1 MTAWVRIQTDAALS
15 RGVDSDLQLPHS
27 KIMNDPYF
35 FGYGS
40 LVNRKT
46 HSYPDAVAAEVRGW
60 RRSWRGT
67 KLRELAFLTAEPDS
81 GGRIVGLIA
90 AVPGADWS
98 ALDVREAAYAR
109 HRVEQMTHAHDR
121 DVSVQ
126 IYAVEEA
133 QTAAGQHPI
142 LLSYLDTV
150 IQGFLTEFG
159 EDGARDFFDDT
170 SGWHMP
176 ILDDRADP
184 IYPRATQMTRA
195 ERAFVDEN
203 LIRVRG

>member
-1 MTAWVRIQTDAALS
+1 
-15 RGVDSDLQLPHS
+15 
-27 KIMNDPYF
+27 MNDPYF

-46 HSYPDAVAAEVRGW
+46 HTYLDAVAAEVRGW

-90 AVPGADWS
+90 AVPGADWT

-109 HRVEQMTHAHDR
+109 HPVEHAHDR
-121 DVSVQ
+121 AVNVE
-126 IYAVEEA
+126 IYAVEA
-133 QTAAGQHPI
+133 GQIDMGQHPI

-150 IQGFLTEFG
+150 IQGFWTEFG

-170 SGWHMP
+170 TGWHLP

-184 IYPRATQMTRA
+184 IYPRATEMTRA

-203 LIRVRG
+203 LARVRG